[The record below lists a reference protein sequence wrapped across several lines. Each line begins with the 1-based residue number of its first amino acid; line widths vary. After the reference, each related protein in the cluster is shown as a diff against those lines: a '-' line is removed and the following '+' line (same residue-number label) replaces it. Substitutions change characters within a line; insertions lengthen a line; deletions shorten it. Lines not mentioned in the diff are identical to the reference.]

1 MNGMHRPS
9 IGIVAL
15 ILLAVGLFARGQ
27 IDDVVAGSCLRIGAV
42 LALLWLA
49 EPQLRRVPTW
59 LVASLFVV
67 LVIVMR
73 WPRLLVAVIPL
84 ALLLWWLRPR
94 ESSRARD

>member
-1 MNGMHRPS
+1 
-9 IGIVAL
+9 
-15 ILLAVGLFARGQ
+15 
-27 IDDVVAGSCLRIGAV
+27 
-42 LALLWLA
+42 
-49 EPQLRRVPTW
+49 
-59 LVASLFVV
+59 VASLFVV